1 MVSEQISFS
10 IRAQSDLE
18 SGELDSG
25 PTSASGE
32 LCVPG
37 ASHHFSLGLG
47 GPIQLLMS

>member
-1 MVSEQISFS
+1 MVSEQVSFL

-18 SGELDSG
+18 SGELESG
-25 PTSASGE
+25 PSSASGE

-47 GPIQLLMS
+47 GPV